1 MLHSPL
7 VLIQSRI
14 TLLYH
19 LLHVYMYLLP
29 NPPPSLSPLPSRLF
43 QEAHK
48 MIDFVLRHGNDLLAV
63 ESLKGFE
70 GSLREQG
77 KILRQ
82 GDLVVYEKHHKHKR
96 RVFLFENTLILA
108 KTKKP
113 KNHPDIAGSEIFE
126 FRSAYKVCVCVC
138 RASFSVAFSYFDDF
152 FFLLCCC
159 FIIILFPSTPP
170 PPPIDM

>member
-1 MLHSPL
+1 
-7 VLIQSRI
+7 
-14 TLLYH
+14 
-19 LLHVYMYLLP
+19 
-29 NPPPSLSPLPSRLF
+29 
-43 QEAHK
+43 

-82 GDLVVYEKHHKHKR
+82 GNLVVYEKHHKHKR

-138 RASFSVAFSYFDDF
+138 RASFSVAFSYFDDI
-152 FFLLCCC
+152 FLLCCVAVSLS
-159 FIIILFPSTPP
+159 FYFHPPP